1 MFQNLDSGELSVL
14 IDLNQ
19 GARIASLQWR
29 DLEFSVPFR
38 GGLFNW
44 GWYSMAPWA
53 GRIRNGLIKD
63 SSGKELQLPTVFD
76 PPNALHGFGVIESWE
91 DLGGGR
97 SRLRLPE
104 PYLGAIVEQNIEV
117 LDNALRWSLEYDAG
131 SCDLPAWIG
140 MHPWFPRD
148 LDRGGSAEIE
158 FHAKKMFA
166 KDDYGLPS
174 GKLIAPS
181 PQPWDD
187 CFTEV
192 EGVPAVVWEDVMRVS
207 IESDAPYW
215 VVYNEDSEGVCI
227 EPQTAPP
234 DAANLGISGEHYLET
249 LFVFDAL

>member
-29 DLEFSVPFR
+29 ELEFSVPFR

-63 SSGKELQLPTVFD
+63 SSGKVLQLPTVFD
-76 PPNALHGFGVIESWE
+76 PPNALHGFGVFESWE

-104 PYLGAIVEQNIEV
+104 PYSGAVVEQNIEV

-131 SCDLPAWIG
+131 SCELPAWIG

-148 LDRGGSAEIE
+148 LDRGGRAEIE
-158 FHAKKMFA
+158 FQAKKMFA
-166 KDDYGLPS
+166 KDDYGLPITDVKKIIS
-174 GKLIAPS
+174 LHEQILSLFKKSNVVGIAMNTVNMNAQQISEAKKKLENETGLVVGNVLG
-181 PQPWDD
+181 D
-187 CFTEV
+187 EV
-192 EGVPAVVWEDVMRVS
+192 RLLADEVLKYFS
-207 IESDAPYW
+207 I
-215 VVYNEDSEGVCI
+215 
-227 EPQTAPP
+227 
-234 DAANLGISGEHYLET
+234 
-249 LFVFDAL
+249 